1 LKIDAPVGKFMHTGS
16 MTLIFEV
23 DPVPD
28 EALRAEFAELWADVT
43 NAGGAVGYVPPV
55 TADELRS
62 ATGSVLDAAASGVDT
77 LIVGREAIAGA
88 SAGQGRLVA
97 TAALVGGH
105 QEVVA
110 HWRTVRRVM
119 VHPDRQGAGYGR
131 LLMAEVERVARGLGL
146 EALALSCR
154 GGTGN
159 DLFYK
164 KCGYTEYG
172 RMPNG
177 LKLGPGDYREQIL
190 MTLPLD

>member
-1 LKIDAPVGKFMHTGS
+1 

-28 EALRAEFAELWADVT
+28 EALRAEFATLWADVT
-43 NAGGAVGYVPPV
+43 NAGGAVGYMPPV
-55 TADELRS
+55 TAAELRS
-62 ATGSVLDAAASGVDT
+62 ATDVVLDAAAAGAET
-77 LIVGREAIAGA
+77 LIVGREAIAG
-88 SAGQGRLVA
+88 STAGRGRLVA
-97 TAALVGGH
+97 TAALVAGRL
-105 QEVVA
+105 QVVA

-119 VHPDRQGAGYGR
+119 VHPGCQGAGYGR
-131 LLMAEVERVARGLGL
+131 LLIAEVERAARGLGL

-154 GGTGN
+154 GETGN

-190 MTLPLD
+190 MMLQLN